1 MNSSL
6 KARFERLGPTRV
18 VNQNPSGF
26 AVTLRID
33 RPESLRG
40 IKTIDA
46 IFALHKRGIS
56 MLKAKRSI
64 EDVLESGHTVCN
76 LPFVESTAAL
86 QADIIASGLA
96 ACRLEPADTAKLRA
110 LRTSLGMTRE
120 QFSLR
125 YGLSV
130 ENIRNWE
137 EGRREI
143 DSTARSYLTAIMN
156 DPQSVPLPY
165 EVAAGT

>member
-1 MNSSL
+1 
-6 KARFERLGPTRV
+6 
-18 VNQNPSGF
+18 
-26 AVTLRID
+26 
-33 RPESLRG
+33 
-40 IKTIDA
+40 
-46 IFALHKRGIS
+46 
-56 MLKAKRSI
+56 MLKAKRTI
-64 EDVLESGHTVCN
+64 EDVLESGHNVCN
-76 LPFVESTAAL
+76 LPFVESMDAL

-156 DPQSVPLPY
+156 DPQNVPLPY
-165 EVAAGT
+165 EVAAGV